1 VIASLRDIGDIDER
15 ALSANVAFD
24 PDRFQAFR
32 RMRRG
37 ITRKG
42 IAGILVLGC
51 EDAISAIDAE

>member
-1 VIASLRDIGDIDER
+1 VIAGLRDIGDIDER
-15 ALSANVAFD
+15 TLSANVTFD

-42 IAGILVLGC
+42 IAAVLVLGR
-51 EDAISAIDAE
+51 EDAVSAIDAE